1 MSRYQ
6 CCFCASAIERPA
18 ADGVRLTLSALG
30 PSPAAQ
36 DLFAH
41 VACVTESFA
50 PALAPGVPFD
60 ANAFRPD

>member
-1 MSRYQ
+1 MSGYQ
-6 CCFCASAIERPA
+6 CCFCASAIAPSG

-41 VACVTESFA
+41 VDCLTESFA
-50 PALAPGVPFD
+50 PALAPGVVFD
-60 ANAFRPD
+60 ADAFRPD